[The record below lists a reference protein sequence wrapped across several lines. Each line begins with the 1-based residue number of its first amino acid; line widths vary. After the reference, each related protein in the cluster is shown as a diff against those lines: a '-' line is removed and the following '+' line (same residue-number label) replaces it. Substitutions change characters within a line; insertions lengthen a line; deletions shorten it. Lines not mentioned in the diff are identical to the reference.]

1 MQHINAPIWK
11 RLLAFV
17 YDGLIVTALALISA
31 LIASWL
37 SQGEAPAWLT
47 RLIIS
52 ISVGGYFWWSWSY
65 GGKTTGMLAWRLRL
79 VGLEGEPITND
90 VAFKRLIICV
100 ITLAPI
106 GVTLLTGK
114 LSPTGQT
121 FYDLLSKTRVIVE
134 PKPQP
139 SAQ

>member
-1 MQHINAPIWK
+1 MQHVNAPIWR

-37 SQGEAPAWLT
+37 AQGEAPAWLT

-52 ISVGGYFWWSWSY
+52 ISVGGYFWWSWSH

-106 GVTLLTGK
+106 GVTLLSGK
-114 LSPTGQT
+114 LSPTSQT
-121 FYDLLSKTRVIVE
+121 FYDLLSRTRVIVE